1 MHKLLAQA
9 AGATGHTVQTHTA
22 MAQYYFLNGYTKQAI
37 EQLKLAE
44 KSPTLSGY
52 QIDRI
57 QARITDLEAQ
67 LELEELE

>member
-1 MHKLLAQA
+1 
-9 AGATGHTVQTHTA
+9 
-22 MAQYYFLNGYTKQAI
+22 MAQYYFLNGYTDQAI

-52 QIDRI
+52 QIERI

-67 LELEELE
+67 LELEKSEKLE